1 MNATTEPATTSDTT
15 PTASFGSAAA
25 IANVLVVGAGQ
36 MGSGIAQVFAQAGR
50 RVWLSDVGAD
60 ALERA
65 QKGIESSAGKLH
77 AKGRIDDDALAH
89 VRKNIAY
96 IDGHAGLSDTTD
108 IHLAIE
114 AITEDPTI
122 KLGLL
127 RDLDQQLPASAI
139 IASNTSSISITRLAG
154 ATSPARAPRV
164 IGMHFMNPVPVLE
177 LVEIIAGLDTD
188 PAVTELISSLARE
201 LGKVP
206 VIASDDPGFITNRIL
221 MPMINEAFVCLHE
234 GVGTAEAIDD
244 AMRLGMRHP
253 LGPLALADLIGLDT
267 CLSIMEVLHRDIGDS
282 KYRPSPLLRR
292 YVDAGRFGRKTGAG
306 VYRYDA
312 K

>member
-1 MNATTEPATTSDTT
+1 MNATTEPAATSATTAL
-15 PTASFGSAAA
+15 PAAA
-25 IANVLVVGAGQ
+25 ITNVLVVGAGQ

-50 RVWLSDVGAD
+50 RVWLSDVGVGV
-60 ALERA
+60 LERA
-65 QKGIESSAGKLH
+65 QTGIETSAGKLH
-77 AKGRIDDDALAH
+77 AKGKIDDAALAY
-89 VRKNIAY
+89 VRANISY
-96 IDGHAGLSDTTD
+96 IDGLAGLGDTD

-127 RDLDQQLPASAI
+127 RDLDNQLPASAI

-154 ATSPARAPRV
+154 ATSPGRAPRV

-188 PAVTELISSLARE
+188 PAVTELISNLARE

-221 MPMINEAFVCLHE
+221 MPMINEAFFCLHE

-267 CLSIMEVLHRDIGDS
+267 CLAIMEVLHRDIGDS

-292 YVDAGRFGRKTGAG
+292 YVDAGRLGRKSGAG